1 MPSTHALS
9 LILLILV
16 LHAGSVWA
24 FGAGEIPN
32 YGFLSGK
39 AFRHGDI
46 ENTLAT
52 MLIRIT
58 SPEGNGAGFLG
69 MVKKLAGLEGEKFGS
84 LNVKRTYFGNWL
96 YCPDSQRGP
105 FQCGFWVWLM
115 GSRDYSQAVDV
126 GTLSKKGLDI
136 HMIRLLVWI
145 LGYLSFGFATE
156 EFEVRLQF
164 RRSQFKVL
172 EGY

>member
-1 MPSTHALS
+1 MPSPHPLS
-9 LILLILV
+9 LLVLILV

-58 SPEGNGAGFLG
+58 SSDGNGSGLLG

-96 YCPDSQRGP
+96 YFPDLQRGP
-105 FQCGFWVWLM
+105 FT
-115 GSRDYSQAVDV
+115 AA
-126 GTLSKKGLDI
+126 
-136 HMIRLLVWI
+136 
-145 LGYLSFGFATE
+145 FGC
-156 EFEVRLQF
+156 
-164 RRSQFKVL
+164 S
-172 EGY
+172 